1 MNERIDQYLAA
12 RPQARMEGQPYP
24 IQGNNSVIYRG
35 TWNDEPAMFK
45 FSIRSAARREA
56 DALKYFANTGHVPRI
71 LDVFH
76 DQVLVTEFVPGR
88 SLQATTLS
96 GTMRDALVDALFKM
110 VEQSMFDRGAD
121 FSFAAA
127 FHGTLAEAME
137 RNPEL
142 LSGDAFSSTFDEIE
156 TNWPALSEQTGAL
169 YFDDLGG
176 ENILLT
182 AEHVT
187 FVDLESVWPGNAT
200 LQIGALVANFA
211 QAGDS
216 DSIAVLNALL
226 RRLSERHSL
235 DWAGCMAAAYLK
247 IWIRVC
253 RFHRWNS
260 WHTRDDM
267 RLVSEADKQHVNRCG
282 DKLRHIREFAA
293 NNWLQATLDSAPDP

>member
-1 MNERIDQYLAA
+1 MNERIEKYLAE
-12 RPQARMEGQPYP
+12 RPQARIETQPYP
-24 IQGNNSVIYRG
+24 LQGSNSVVYRG
-35 TWNDEPAMFK
+35 TWNGEPAMFK
-45 FSIRSAARREA
+45 FSIRGAARRED
-56 DALKYFANTGHVPRI
+56 DALKYFADTGHVPRV

-96 GTMRDALVDALFKM
+96 GTMRDKLVDALATM
-110 VEQSMFDRGAD
+110 VEQSMLDCGAD
-121 FSFAAA
+121 FSFVAA
-127 FHGTLAEAME
+127 FHGTLVETME
-137 RNPEL
+137 RNPEI
-142 LSGDAFSSTFDEIE
+142 LSGDAFSSTFNQIE
-156 TNWPALSEQTGAL
+156 NNWPALSEQTGAL
-169 YFDDLGG
+169 YFDDIGG

-182 AEHVT
+182 ADHVT
-187 FVDLESVWPGNAT
+187 FVDLESVWPGNVT

-211 QAGDS
+211 ENGDS
-216 DSIAVLNALL
+216 DSIAVLGALL
-226 RRLSERHSL
+226 RKLSEKHSL

-247 IWIRVC
+247 IWIRIC

-293 NNWLQATLDSAPDP
+293 NNGLQATLDSAPEP